1 MRPIHL
7 RTISTL
13 LSLLLSMA
21 CESEPPRNTSAC
33 QPGARESCECSP
45 GQTGQRMCL
54 MTMSFGACMCV
65 APRADAGS
73 QMDAAPSAD
82 ASESMDAGFASDVST
97 TLDAQASVDASAN
110 AKDAQ
115 SSALDAASVVIDS
128 GPSPMDAGVVAMVDS
143 GPSAMDAGS
152 GGSRPSCAAVINPAA
167 HTFCLD
173 ILTSVGTGTS
183 ALARVRFIRSPS
195 LADPGGIQFD
205 LVSDVAAIALPGT
218 SVVLAPTN
226 TAAPSYTVAANNVMS
241 GTHLPGS
248 VTTLMFSL
256 DPNARTVSM
265 NGDLIEFLIVSR
277 GLTGD
282 FELMFDNIVVS
293 DLSANALPFAFYNG
307 TIKVR

>member
-7 RTISTL
+7 RTIFTL

-21 CESEPPRNTSAC
+21 CESEPPRNTIAC

-54 MTMSFGACMCV
+54 MTMSFGACMCA
-65 APRADAGS
+65 APRADAGP
-73 QMDAAPSAD
+73 Q
-82 ASESMDAGFASDVST
+82 MDAGFASDVSIA
-97 TLDAQASVDASAN
+97 LDAQSSVDASAN
-110 AKDAQ
+110 AKDAMQ
-115 SSALDAASVVIDS
+115 VAVDS
-128 GPSPMDAGVVAMVDS
+128 GPGAMDSGAVPVVDA
-143 GPSAMDAGS
+143 GPSAMDSGT

-173 ILTSVGTGTS
+173 ILVSVATGTS

-195 LADPGGIQFD
+195 LADPAGIQFD
-205 LVSDVAAIALPGT
+205 LVSDVNAIALPGT

-226 TAAPSYTVAANNVMS
+226 TAAPSYIVAANNIMS
-241 GTHLPGS
+241 ATHLPGS